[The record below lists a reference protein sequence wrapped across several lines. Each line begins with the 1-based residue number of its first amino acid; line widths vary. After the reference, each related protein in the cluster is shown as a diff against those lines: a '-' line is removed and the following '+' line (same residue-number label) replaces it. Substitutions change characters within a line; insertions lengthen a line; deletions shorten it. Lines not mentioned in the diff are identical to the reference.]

1 MERINNSEEYNYIRG
16 FSKISIANICRN
28 LKINRS
34 NIMSGKTK
42 KENYKLVKKEIE
54 KEIAKLYLGGND
66 E

>member
-1 MERINNSEEYNYIRG
+1 MKEKINNLEEYKYIRA
-16 FSKISIANICRN
+16 FSKISIASICRN

-34 NIMSGKTK
+34 NIMSGKSK

-54 KEIAKLYLGGND
+54 KEIAKLYLG